1 MTSVNFTSYGENGL
15 DILYRSVVQNAM
27 HNSAERPPE
36 PACYPGTRD
45 TTSDD
50 LLTWSQDD
58 CSAATVL
65 WLHGSAGMGKS
76 AIAQDFASRCQEAG
90 ILGASFFFKRGSPDR
105 GTWKGLFPTIAYQLA
120 TSFAELEEPIQRA
133 VAKDKLVVG
142 QTMRH
147 QMQKLLLG
155 PFYEATSLR
164 NLPPIIVLD
173 GLDECEDHSTQVP
186 LLKLLFDVIRTRTL
200 PARVLVVSRPEPH
213 IREVIEAAENFGIC
227 RTLEL
232 RPDNSA
238 LADLRHYLSEEFS
251 RIRESQRLWGLHL
264 EANWPGQDT
273 INHLVQKSSG
283 TFIYAATVVRYVD
296 DQYSH
301 PTEQLS
307 RVLNLDPQST
317 APLDTLYTEVLS
329 RVPDRVLLQ
338 RILHAVVHVQQVG
351 WADPEDIDAALQICN
366 GTTYLTLRSLH
377 SLLDV
382 PQPRIIGYPFR
393 GVKFKHMSFRDFLTD
408 PTRSTD
414 LCVAQSSINY
424 GLCSSISTFLSISL
438 TKSGTKMYM
447 YVSR

>member
-1 MTSVNFTSYGENGL
+1 MLGSGVHRTERHTRPIAGPYMLPESRRLGWNRQSADNTDFPNTSSLQNLPHQLGPIKEWTPESADHTGSPATPSHPPGTSHRNSAFTSVRGNMTSVNFTSYGENGL

-45 TTSDD
+45 TTLDD

-155 PFYEATSLR
+155 PFYEATSLM

-329 RVPDRVLLQ
+329 
-338 RILHAVVHVQQVG
+338 
-351 WADPEDIDAALQICN
+351 
-366 GTTYLTLRSLH
+366 
-377 SLLDV
+377 
-382 PQPRIIGYPFR
+382 
-393 GVKFKHMSFRDFLTD
+393 
-408 PTRSTD
+408 
-414 LCVAQSSINY
+414 
-424 GLCSSISTFLSISL
+424 
-438 TKSGTKMYM
+438 
-447 YVSR
+447 